1 MDSTRNALLSSTAHN
16 TSGLAGA
23 SPAPKALLDRQ
34 ELLNVPETCDVLRI
48 SRPTLY
54 RHVAAGKLTAL
65 KVGAR
70 TLFRSDELRRFI
82 NADPIGGV
90 HVAA

>member
-1 MDSTRNALLSSTAHN
+1 MSHEPS
-16 TSGLAGA
+16 AGA
-23 SPAPKALLDRQ
+23 PKSLLDRH
-34 ELLNVPETCDVLRI
+34 EALTVPEACNVLRI

-70 TLFRSDELRRFI
+70 TLFRSDEVRRFI
-82 NADPIGGV
+82 NADPVGGH